1 LTTDVLL
8 DVAGPVATVTM
19 NRPDLGNAVTPAQ
32 AGQLAGTFERLAAD
46 PSVRVV
52 VLTGSGS
59 SFNVG
64 AYRPANSVATA
75 PAPMPTEA
83 AELYR
88 ARLPVMS
95 RVVQIMYSSHLV
107 TIAAVNGACAG
118 AGLALALAADFRY
131 AAESARFNTGFLSV
145 GFPGELGAIW
155 HATRLVGPARAREL
169 FLLPEKLTARQVEAI
184 GLVNGVH
191 EGDELLPA
199 VIAIAS
205 RLAGAPSK
213 ALAAM
218 KANLVSA
225 ESSSL
230 PEHLSLELSAMLDCI
245 ATRTPQG
252 EVT

>member
-95 RVVQIMYSSHLV
+95 RVVQIMYS
-107 TIAAVNGACAG
+107 
-118 AGLALALAADFRY
+118 
-131 AAESARFNTGFLSV
+131 
-145 GFPGELGAIW
+145 
-155 HATRLVGPARAREL
+155 
-169 FLLPEKLTARQVEAI
+169 
-184 GLVNGVH
+184 
-191 EGDELLPA
+191 
-199 VIAIAS
+199 
-205 RLAGAPSK
+205 
-213 ALAAM
+213 
-218 KANLVSA
+218 
-225 ESSSL
+225 
-230 PEHLSLELSAMLDCI
+230 
-245 ATRTPQG
+245 
-252 EVT
+252 